1 MQQNGCKLKIVT
13 IENAFLLPEVIKY
26 LMKGKQVSL
35 RLTGY
40 SMRPFLENKRD
51 VGVFKQAETY
61 SVGDIVLAQLTET
74 KYVVHRIISIKNN
87 QVTLR
92 GDGNLL
98 CENCLITDIKAIAI
112 GFYRKGKSQ
121 MISTQSIKWRL
132 LSKIWTSLFPIRRP
146 LLFCYRVKLKI
157 GEKLI
162 SHHRLFNIF

>member
-51 VGVFKQAETY
+51 VGVFKQSETY
-61 SVGDIVLAQLTET
+61 SVGDVVLAQLTET

-87 QVTLR
+87 LVTLR

-121 MISTQSIKWRL
+121 MISTQSRKWRL

-162 SHHRLFNIF
+162 SHQRLFNIF